1 MKIKNKLSLLFSLLT
16 AAILLVFAALVYF
29 SALRNREVEFYKS
42 LKKEALT
49 KANLFFNAKVSAHTL
64 QTIYL
69 NNREILNEVETA
81 IYDTSFVLL
90 YHDAINIDFVKENRR
105 MIDEIQLRKQ
115 IEFYQKDWQVIGLE
129 YKFEGRNYIVV
140 AAAYDHYGYRKLN
153 NLGKTILIV
162 FICSII
168 FIYAAG
174 RFFSQKALAPI
185 VKMNDKAKNISATN
199 LDLRIDSKGKD
210 ELAELADT
218 FNKMLDRLEQSFEAQ
233 KDFVSN
239 ISHELRTPLS
249 TIITELQLSRNKER
263 SIEEYKKVIDD
274 CLNDAQRLARLS
286 NSLLD
291 FAKASYDT
299 STITF
304 KEVRLDEILLDAQH
318 DVSKSNSDFKVSVS
332 YENESD
338 EELLIHGNEYLL
350 KTAFIN
356 LIENACKFSNDRHCR
371 ITLAFKNNRA
381 ILKFIDEGIGIE
393 KMDIEQIFTPFY
405 RGENKEFS
413 KGNGI
418 GLSLTTKII
427 QLHGG
432 TITVSSVPKVGSV
445 FTLEL
450 GL

>member
-1 MKIKNKLSLLFSLLT
+1 MKIKNKLSLLFTALT

-29 SALRNREVEFYKS
+29 SASRDREIEFYKS

-49 KANLFFNAKVSAHTL
+49 KANLFFNAKVNATTL

-81 IYDTSFVLL
+81 IYDTTFTLL
-90 YHDAINIDFVKENRR
+90 YHDAIDIDLVKENKK
-105 MIDEIQLRKQ
+105 MIHEIQLKKQ
-115 IEFYQKDWQVIGLE
+115 IEFYQNDWQVIGLE
-129 YKFEGRNYIVV
+129 YKYEGRNNIVV
-140 AAAYDHYGYRKLN
+140 AAAYDQYGYKKLDS
-153 NLGKTILIV
+153 LGKTILFV

-174 RFFSQKALAPI
+174 RFFSKKALTPI
-185 VKMNDKAKNISATN
+185 VEMNTKAKSISATSM
-199 LDLRIDSKGKD
+199 DLRLDNLGKD

-249 TIITELQLSRNKER
+249 TIITELQLSTNKER
-263 SIEEYKKVIDD
+263 SIEEYKKVIQD

-318 DVSKSNSDFKVSVS
+318 DVIKSNPEFNISIS
-332 YENESD
+332 YENET
-338 EELLIHGNEYLL
+338 EEESIIQGNEYLL

-356 LIENACKFSNDRHCR
+356 LIENGCKFSKDKHCK
-371 ITLAFKNNRA
+371 ITMAFKNSHA
-381 ILKFIDEGIGIE
+381 TLKFIDDGIGIDNDDLE
-393 KMDIEQIFTPFY
+393 YIFLPFY
-405 RGENKEFS
+405 RGQNKEFS
-413 KGNGI
+413 QGNGI
-418 GLSLTTKII
+418 GLSLTKKII
-427 QLHGG
+427 QLHNGK
-432 TITVSSVPKVGSV
+432 ISVSSVPKIGSV
-445 FTLEL
+445 FTVEI
-450 GL
+450 